1 MESIKKIFFILNR
14 DEKKKLIKIAFYLFI
29 IFFLEVLSFGSLIP
43 LINYMISGNL
53 DNLFLFVLT
62 ENKKNFEIIFLT
74 VIFSIFF
81 LKNFFLYLSTNY
93 NYQFSFNL
101 KERIVSSFYSKYLNS
116 SYEDQIRETNP
127 IKINKITTEVN
138 YFSNFINSF
147 LLILSELFIVI
158 VVSGFL
164 IIINIH
170 VFLILVFIS
179 IFTFLIFNFF
189 KKKITANGVLRVK
202 NSEEFSRVLYES
214 LNLFK
219 EIKIFNSFEWFEK
232 KFQLALK
239 KYLFYERKQALL
251 QYCPKLYFEIISIF
265 FLLTLFYFLN
275 ISFEDKKELFIT
287 FSVFV
292 LSIIKIT
299 PSFQKIIYNLQN
311 ISFSIQSINK
321 VYKELNNFRSEGE
334 NKIKKINIKL
344 FNHLKLKNVSFRY
357 SKENKYILKKINLTI
372 KKNDKILIYG
382 KSGVGK
388 TTLLNLILGLLK
400 PTSGDLYI
408 NENKINNY
416 NFLFYNNLISYVPQ
430 RNFLLS
436 KNIIDN
442 IIFGRKFSKK
452 KYINAIK
459 VASIN
464 QFLEFKNSSF
474 IGDGGSKLSGGQMQ
488 RVSIARAIYQKP
500 EIIIFDEPTT
510 YLDNDLK
517 VKLINF
523 LKTLKKTIILVS
535 HDKSLFSVANKIV
548 YLK

>member
-1 MESIKKIFFILNR
+1 
-14 DEKKKLIKIAFYLFI
+14 
-29 IFFLEVLSFGSLIP
+29 
-43 LINYMISGNL
+43 MISGNL
-53 DNLFLFVLT
+53 DNSFLFVLI

-232 KFQLALK
+232 KFKLALK
-239 KYLFYERKQALL
+239 KYLFYERKQAIL

-275 ISFEDKKELFIT
+275 ISFEDKRELFIT

-344 FNHLKLKNVSFRY
+344 FKNLKLKNVSFRY